1 MSWFDSLQIGSFRGI
16 EFLFADSDGE
26 LGRRIAVFEYPG
38 RDLPYVEDLGRRARI
53 FSLELIVA
61 GPNYMAARDN
71 LAAALEAP
79 GPGIL
84 VHPTLG
90 ELRVSVY
97 SAAGPRE
104 STREGGTARFSVSFI
119 ESGESRY
126 PAATADGRRI
136 VTEKIAAA
144 NASLGNQ
151 LLRRLSLIGP
161 SFISEDA
168 VAQVAKMAATIH
180 KGIVG
185 LPELAGQTAL
195 MQDVVA
201 LSTSAASLIR
211 DPIDLADAVT
221 TIFGDI
227 VTAVE
232 RPLLA
237 FSALSSFWGYLGTG
251 DAIPGTTASR
261 MRQADNRTALTDLFV
276 TGASISAAGAAS
288 RAEYDSQDAASAASL
303 AVCAQLDVV
312 SLSSDDGLYNALTD
326 LRAAVVA
333 DLGSRPGLPRIVS
346 YLTVVVTP
354 ALALAHRIYGDA
366 ARADDIV
373 ARNRISHPGFVPSGR
388 ALEVLNA

>member
-1 MSWFDSLQIGSFRGI
+1 MSWYDRLQIGSFRGV
-16 EFLFADSDGE
+16 EFLYADSDGE

-53 FSLELIVA
+53 WSLELIVA

-79 GPGIL
+79 GTGIL
-84 VHPTLG
+84 IHPTLG

-97 SAAGPRE
+97 HATGPRE
-104 STREGGTARFSVSFI
+104 STREGGLARFSVDFI

-136 VTEKIAAA
+136 VTENILAA
-144 NASLGNQ
+144 NASLANQ
-151 LLRRLSLIGP
+151 LLGRLNLIGP

-185 LPELAGQTAL
+185 LPELAGATTL
-195 MQDVVA
+195 MQDVVS
-201 LSTSAASLIR
+201 LSASAASLIR
-211 DPIDLADAVT
+211 DPIDLSNSVT

-237 FSALSSFWGYLGTG
+237 YSALTSFWSYAGTG
-251 DAIPGTTASR
+251 DAIPSTTASR
-261 MRQADNRTALTDLFV
+261 ARQASNRTALTALFV
-276 TGASISAAGAAS
+276 TGASIAAAGAAS
-288 RAEYDSQDAASAASL
+288 GSEYDSQDAASAASR
-303 AVCAQLDVV
+303 AICDQLDQV
-312 SLSSDDGLYNALTD
+312 SLAADDGLYNALTD

-333 DLGSRPGLPRIVS
+333 DLGSRPGLPRIVNF
-346 YLTVVVTP
+346 VPAVEVP
-354 ALALAHRIYGDA
+354 ALVLAHRLYGDA
-366 ARADDIV
+366 ARAEDIV

-388 ALEVLNA
+388 SLEVLNA